1 MDVFYMQ
8 PEASGCS
15 SDSDSSLWF
24 SSTPLDRSVLESILT
39 PLLLVKDIYRERHL
53 EEEEEEV
60 GGE

>member
-8 PEASGCS
+8 PESSGS
-15 SDSDSSLWF
+15 SSDSSLWF

-53 EEEEEEV
+53 EEEEEG